1 MLNLLRVGAVELELA
16 ADVGDVDAEEAATTE
31 VVAAAAVGG
40 DGEMAG
46 EIAFRISV
54 GDVGWG

>member
-1 MLNLLRVGAVELELA
+1 MELELA